1 MQDPEREIASVALL
15 LTTSD
20 SPDVQKSAFEKYV
33 ARDVGFKHPLCYVPP
48 SRDSRETLLGIYQW
62 YRVMSPKIVG
72 KVRSVGKSLN
82 LMLSPC
88 TLCFNLEIVYDE
100 GNHTLLLDMVQ
111 KFHIR
116 ISPFKPAWSRL
127 LVRITVTEINGL
139 YYISFQE
146 DFYHPE
152 DFARLLV
159 PMLAPVILFAQTGA
173 SVASNVYAN
182 IAQKLGF
189 WRPAG
194 KETVLP
200 DTGLYDGNKT
210 D

>member
-48 SRDSRETLLGIYQW
+48 SRNSRETLLGIYQW

-72 KVRSVGKSLN
+72 KVRSV
-82 LMLSPC
+82 
-88 TLCFNLEIVYDE
+88 VYDE

-127 LVRITVTEINGL
+127 LVRITLTEINGL

-182 IAQKLGF
+182 IAQVLGF

>member
-15 LTTSD
+15 LTASD

-33 ARDVGFKHPLCYVPP
+33 ARDVGFKHPLCHVPP

-72 KVRSVGKSLN
+72 KVRSV
-82 LMLSPC
+82 
-88 TLCFNLEIVYDE
+88 VYDE

-127 LVRITVTEINGL
+127 LVRITLTEINGL

-173 SVASNVYAN
+173 SVASNVYAS
-182 IAQKLGF
+182 IAQVLGF
-189 WRPAG
+189 WRPTG

-200 DTGLYDGNKT
+200 DTGLYDGNNT